1 MEKEEIKQ
9 EEEIK
14 EEPAPQETP
23 PDPPQEDN
31 PPDDQND
38 EGAPALPEI
47 VMKLR
52 AEYEAQINALK
63 ANYEKALSERDEIIR
78 NLVTGE
84 DAGNSG
90 EEESRVS
97 QMISEARG
105 EYKKW

>member
-1 MEKEEIKQ
+1 MEEEEIKK

-23 PDPPQEDN
+23 PEPPQEDAT
-31 PPDDQND
+31 PEDQND

-47 VMKLR
+47 VLR
-52 AEYEAQINALK
+52 LREDYEKQINALK

-78 NLVTGE
+78 NLINGE
-84 DAGNSG
+84 T
-90 EEESRVS
+90 EEDGTDEGSRVS

-105 EYKKW
+105 SYKKW